1 MRRPNGVALPTE
13 RLTMA
18 EYSRLTTT
26 DEDGVV
32 ADFLVFGGT
41 EEEAKDAAVVVHTY
55 DPDVEGVAMAALT
68 LRQAR
73 ELQHLLDTVLGP
85 F

>member
-1 MRRPNGVALPTE
+1 MHQLQLFEVAASEATS
-13 RLTMA
+13 T
-18 EYSRLTTT
+18 YNRLTTT

-55 DPDVEGVAMAALT
+55 DPEVHGVAMAALT

-73 ELQHLLDTVLGP
+73 QLQHLLDTVLGP